1 MKNPKKLTR
10 NQKRYLSSK
19 GMDPKIHKVIKN
31 TPDYYEF
38 LNTVTGVTFK
48 EWRF

>member
-10 NQKRYLSSK
+10 NQKRYLSGK
-19 GMDPKIHKVIKN
+19 GIDPSIHKIIRN

-48 EWRF
+48 EWR